1 MLRRAALLLV
11 VTVPLTVLVVASPSA
26 YATSV
31 SVRTAAHTASAT
43 AVRTAVLRLP
53 AAATDV
59 AAYWRGAPQARVTLA
74 FSRDGVRFGAPVDAG
89 RDEVGEQRANGITYG
104 AIRPAGGAVA
114 VRVVSDR
121 VLARVSVVGMSDG
134 ARTVTRT
141 ALPRAAGAAVA
152 QPAVLPRSAWGADE
166 SLRFDAN
173 GQEKWPPAFHATK
186 KLVVHHTDTPNG
198 ETDATT
204 VASRLRSIYHYHAVT
219 QGWGDIGYN
228 FLVDEA
234 GRVYEGRHS
243 RDYAPGAPPS
253 GDDAQGR
260 GVTGAHTSGWNSGT
274 VGIALLGTLTSRD
287 AGPAARS
294 SLEELLAWEA
304 GRNAIDPQGR
314 TAFTNPSSGSTITT
328 YDIAGH
334 RAYIATECP
343 GGTFDATLPQ
353 LRAAVAAR
361 ISGTPSPAPDTAA
374 PSTPTGLTAAGD
386 KRAVTLRWSAA
397 SDDVAVTGYRVA
409 RATSSGGTYAVLGS
423 TGATSYTSK
432 GLKSGQA
439 YWFRVQAYDAA
450 GNASAWSGAVA
461 ATAK

>member
-1 MLRRAALLLV
+1 M
-11 VTVPLTVLVVASPSA
+11 TVLVVASPTA
-26 YATSV
+26 HATSV
-31 SVRTAAHTASAT
+31 SVRTAAHTASAA

-74 FSRDGVRFGAPVDAG
+74 FSRDGVSFGVPVDAG

-104 AIRPAGGAVA
+104 AIRAAGGAVA

-134 ARTVTRT
+134 ARVVTRT
-141 ALPRAAGAAVA
+141 RASRSANAAVA

-166 SLRFDAN
+166 SLRFDAT
-173 GQEKWPPAFHATK
+173 GKETWPPTFHATR

-198 ETDATT
+198 ETDAAA

-243 RDYAPGAPPS
+243 RAYAPGVSPS
-253 GDDAQGR
+253 GDDELGR

-287 AGPAARS
+287 ASAAARS
-294 SLEELLAWEA
+294 ALEDLLAWEA
-304 GRNAIDPQGR
+304 DRHAIDPQGR
-314 TAFTNPSSGSTITT
+314 TAFTNPTSGSTITT
-328 YDIAGH
+328 YDIDGH
-334 RAYIATECP
+334 RAYTATECP

-353 LRAAVAAR
+353 LRSAVAAR
-361 ISGTPSPAPDTAA
+361 VSGVPAPAPDTTA
-374 PSTPTGLTAAGD
+374 PTTPTGVTAGAG
-386 KRAVTLRWSAA
+386 KRSATLQWSAA

-409 RATSSGGTYAVLGS
+409 QATSSGGTYTVVGS
-423 TGATSYTSK
+423 TSATSYTSK
-432 GLKSGQA
+432 GLKSGRT
-439 YWFRVQAYDAA
+439 YWFTVQSYDAA
-450 GNASAWSGAVA
+450 GNRSAWSAAVSV
-461 ATAK
+461 TAK